1 MKSLECILNLKTR
14 IWSQK
19 KTLFKDIR
27 FVYKPWKY
35 NDRLWQTR
43 SWMTKEN
50 VIKSMFFVYKNTTS
64 SKVCM
69 VQKYVNKSV
78 FSQFKPCL
86 FFRTSTLH
94 FWLSS
99 VCFDAFKTSDIFH
112 NIFWYNKTNL
122 FASSKLVILTNFAH
136 NVWNHLNSSSYF
148 LVFYFSCYHIAV
160 NNIITQNSWSFYADI
175 CNWCIYL
182 LYFNLSLHVSLQ
194 DRKLGCWF
202 PTNDT
207 A

>member
-43 SWMTKEN
+43 SIMTKEN

-64 SKVCM
+64 SKVCT

-86 FFRTSTLH
+86 FFGHQR
-94 FWLSS
+94 
-99 VCFDAFKTSDIFH
+99 CIFDCHLYVSMHLKLAIYFTTYSDIT
-112 NIFWYNKTNL
+112 KP
-122 FASSKLVILTNFAH
+122 
-136 NVWNHLNSSSYF
+136 
-148 LVFYFSCYHIAV
+148 
-160 NNIITQNSWSFYADI
+160 
-175 CNWCIYL
+175 IYL
-182 LYFNLSLHVSLQ
+182 HHQNWWYWQISPTTCGTTLILPAISLYFI
-194 DRKLGCWF
+194 F
-202 PTNDT
+202 PVTI
-207 A
+207 